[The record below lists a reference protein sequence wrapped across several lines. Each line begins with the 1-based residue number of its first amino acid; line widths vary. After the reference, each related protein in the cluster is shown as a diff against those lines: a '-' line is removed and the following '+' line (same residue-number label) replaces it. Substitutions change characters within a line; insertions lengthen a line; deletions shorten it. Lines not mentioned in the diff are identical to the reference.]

1 MSDFIK
7 KNGII
12 VNKSFENILST
23 AGLNNYLD
31 FMHVSDC
38 EPVKIKK
45 SRSVFKFT
53 LKDPSTAR
61 GERVFY
67 LKRHNYSGSEKF
79 SSLVSIKG
87 KEDGH
92 NEWLQTIALSEA
104 GFNVMIPVA
113 FGEKKIGPVSV
124 ECFTLSEEVYDCDRL
139 SDYIADLPDDAKGL
153 KEKIDI
159 LTKLAHLASHFHRE
173 GFNHQDFYLVHF
185 FLRQSTDEIF
195 IMDLQRVHKR
205 DVPSTRWVIK
215 DLAQFVFSALSGGCY
230 THDDL
235 SIFWHEYFDKE
246 KLSTVEE
253 KMIKNILAKAK
264 RIAKHDA
271 KLVARSN
278 K

>member
-1 MSDFIK
+1 MSDFIE
-7 KNGII
+7 KNGITI
-12 VNKSFENILST
+12 NKSFEDILSK
-23 AGLNNYLD
+23 AGLNNYFN
-31 FMHVSDC
+31 FMHVKDC

-45 SRSVFKFT
+45 SRSVFKFSI
-53 LKDPSTAR
+53 KDDSFDK

-79 SSLVSIKG
+79 SSLVSMKG

-92 NEWLQTIALSEA
+92 NEWIQTIALNKA
-104 GFNVMIPVA
+104 GFNVMTPVA

-124 ECFTLSEEVYDCDRL
+124 ECFTLSEEVYDCVRL
-139 SDYIADLPDDAKGL
+139 SDYIADLSDEPKDL

-159 LTKLAHLASHFHRE
+159 LIKLANLASDFHRE

-205 DVPSTRWVIK
+205 EVPSTRWVIK

-230 THDDL
+230 SHDDL
-235 SIFWHEYFDKE
+235 SIFWHEYFDKD
-246 KLSTVEE
+246 KLGRVEE
-253 KMIKNILAKAK
+253 KMIKSILAKAK
-264 RIAKHDA
+264 RIARHDA
-271 KLVARSN
+271 KLIARS
-278 K
+278 KK